1 MKAKDLLTAIQVDA
15 AGEMKK
21 LSTYAYVFVREGEKE
36 TNQLLVQVETNKIVL
51 KQQANTCLTLN
62 QFVKVLNE
70 SKEADIY
77 FNEELVFGYRLIE
90 EGIVLG

>member
-15 AGEMKK
+15 AGELKK

-51 KQQANTCLTLN
+51 KQQANTRLTLN